1 MPPQPHVRACA
12 QRLCTGG
19 QHVPCNNVQRKRTH
33 PSHEHARTAAD
44 AKRST
49 PTEQNEVHRLC
60 RTEQND
66 TDGARGGRRR
76 QRRGGVPGRSVL
88 VQQCKSEECESRE
101 RERRRGSLREG
112 EEAGTKDDEGTEM
125 RPADEG
131 LTGRPRHGPIGRC
144 ASASRVRNLRDDPL
158 RARRVG

>member
-1 MPPQPHVRACA
+1 MRIYMHMHVHA
-12 QRLCTGG
+12 
-19 QHVPCNNVQRKRTH
+19 QRKRTH

-49 PTEQNEVHRLC
+49 P
-60 RTEQND
+60 TEQND

-88 VQQCKSEECESRE
+88 VQQCKSEECESG
-101 RERRRGSLREG
+101 ERRRGALGEG
-112 EEAGTKDDEGTEM
+112 EEAGAKDDEGTEM

-131 LTGRPRHGPIGRC
+131 SPKILT
-144 ASASRVRNLRDDPL
+144 ANL
-158 RARRVG
+158 